1 MVYFTKG
8 CQNNQTLKKTR
19 FKIKDKPTPTLFKNL
34 MFFVEKLN
42 HAQISAKHA
51 LVSESQYPKDSMTHM
66 HVFQKAVLFMAR

>member
-8 CQNNQTLKKTR
+8 FQNNQTLKKTR

-51 LVSESQYPKDSMTHM
+51 LSESQYPKDSMPHM
-66 HVFQKAVLFMAR
+66 CVFQKAVLFMAR